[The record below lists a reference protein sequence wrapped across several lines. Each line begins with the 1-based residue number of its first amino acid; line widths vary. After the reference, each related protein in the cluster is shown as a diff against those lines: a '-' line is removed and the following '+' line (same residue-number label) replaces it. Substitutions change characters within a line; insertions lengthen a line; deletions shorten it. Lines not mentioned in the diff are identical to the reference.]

1 MRDEVKSAPEQ
12 ARLGDQYYSGKGV
25 HRDHAEAARL
35 YRLAAEQGSAH
46 AQFRLGFMYGKG
58 EGVPQDNTEAAKWYR
73 LAAEQGNAG
82 AQCNLGVM
90 YHNGDGVPRDYAGAA
105 KWYRLAAEQGSANA
119 QRNLGFMYRKGE
131 GVPHDD
137 IEAARWYRLAE
148 EQRQASARAQR
159 RWEKKFIG
167 FVFAGLWFGLTT
179 MIYFWEPDYE
189 AKYYKRIPFLVFYGR
204 STLVLCALVGAVVTF
219 IYLARLYKKRQQAM
233 EKKLENERQAASQ
246 VTPLQKTTRILQ
258 STFFI
263 GVMPIL
269 ASFVTYEL
277 VAYLGRYDTS
287 GPVAK
292 LLGTTLIVGIAY
304 FAAFVLGMGLTGRR
318 VDLSDQGLAAQF
330 FGRIGVFVVNA
341 VILGV
346 IIFVTRSCSK

>member
-1 MRDEVKSAPEQ
+1 MVP
-12 ARLGDQYYSGKGV
+12 SGSG
-25 HRDHAEAARL
+25 A
-35 YRLAAEQGSAH
+35 
-46 AQFRLGFMYGKG
+46 GKRRRAVQSRRH
-58 EGVPQDNTEAAKWYR
+58 VPQR
-73 LAAEQGNAG
+73 
-82 AQCNLGVM
+82 
-90 YHNGDGVPRDYAGAA
+90 HGDGVPQDYAGAA

-148 EQRQASARAQR
+148 EQRRLAEVQRQASARAQR

-167 FVFAGLWFGLTT
+167 FVFVGMWFGLTT
-179 MIYFWEPDYE
+179 MFYFFEPDYE

-204 STLVLCALVGAVVTF
+204 STLVLCALMGAVVTF
-219 IYLARLYKKRQQAM
+219 IYLAKLYKKRQQAM
-233 EKKLENERQAASQ
+233 EKELENERQAASQ

-263 GVMPIL
+263 GVMPSL
-269 ASFVTYEL
+269 ATFVTYKL

-304 FAAFVLGMGLTGRR
+304 FAAFVLGMGLTGSR
-318 VDLSDQGLAAQF
+318 VDLSDQGFAAQF